1 MVNRV
6 EEKRI
11 IKERNEKRK
20 YRDEIQIYTT
30 SSGDTCVLAA
40 ATSPFDCIFVT
51 VTRYIRVLIS

>member
-20 YRDEIQIYTT
+20 YRDEIQIYT
-30 SSGDTCVLAA
+30 SSGDTSAVLPFHARA
-40 ATSPFDCIFVT
+40 PRAEGRFAT
-51 VTRYIRVLIS
+51 

>member
-30 SSGDTCVLAA
+30 SSGDTSAVLPFHARA
-40 ATSPFDCIFVT
+40 PRAEGRFAT
-51 VTRYIRVLIS
+51 